1 MREPGYLYVL
11 ANSAMPG
18 LVKVGKT
25 TRSPSERAGE
35 LSGATGLPTP
45 FIVVYEQLFEDCGSA
60 ESFVHAYL
68 AQEGYRVSDNRE
80 FFSAPVNIIVRAIT
94 LASGA
99 INHGSLPPATEQVDD
114 LLERSEPDELDSLS
128 LPQSEPSYPWSSVL
142 DEAKA
147 HYYGMGDYIEDYA
160 EALRLFH
167 QAARLGA
174 LPAYG
179 FIGLMHQHGKGVP
192 ENSMKALE
200 FYKAGARKGSAYCYW
215 QMGIL
220 FTWENDRQN
229 AEKCFRLFLQ
239 HMPTLPDGQRLT
251 GLELA
256 RIFNDCVYLLIEHA
270 KRLISNTQGEELP
283 AVLSGF
289 IAERA
294 SDILVKAKEHF
305 SYCSNVGEETRLRKA
320 IQYLETLQEK

>member
-1 MREPGYLYVL
+1 MRELGYLYVL

-35 LSGATGLPTP
+35 LSGVTGLPTP

-68 AQEGYRVSDNRE
+68 EQEGYRISDNRE
-80 FFSAPVNIIVRAIT
+80 FFSAPVNLVVRAIT

-99 INHGSLPPATEQVDD
+99 IDESQPAPELADD
-114 LLERSEPDELDSLS
+114 FLERGEPDELDSLS
-128 LPQSEPSYPWSSVL
+128 ISQSKPNYPWSSIF
-142 DEAKA
+142 DEAED
-147 HYYGMGDYIEDYA
+147 YLNGYGDCIEDPA
-160 EALRLFH
+160 EALRLFR
-167 QAARLGA
+167 QAAKLGA

-179 FIGLMHQHGKGVP
+179 RIGGMYQYGADGVP
-192 ENSMKALE
+192 QDSIKSHE
-200 FYKAGARKGSAYCYW
+200 FYKEGALKGSAYCYW
-215 QMGIL
+215 EMGML
-220 FTWENDRQN
+220 FIKAREGEDWRN

-239 HMPTLPDGQRLT
+239 HMPALPDGQRLT
-251 GLELA
+251 GIELEF
-256 RIFNDCVYLLIEHA
+256 IFSDCADLLKNKVNVTEP
-270 KRLISNTQGEELP
+270 P

-294 SDILVKAKEHF
+294 SDVLVRAKWLLA
-305 SYCSNVGEETRLRKA
+305 SYCGNVGDEETRLRKA
-320 IQYLETLQEK
+320 IQYLETLQ